1 MKALIT
7 FILFAFTLIGVNAEG
22 LNNRQEIIQWMRGHN
37 PSLSVMEA
45 GKIVDNAYYYSA
57 KRNLQLSYVLGVIRA
72 ESAYDRTAS
81 NSYGAKGLMQV
92 VPRYHKDKI
101 ANRDV
106 LSIPVNIE
114 VGTKVLDECLK
125 KHKNDAYDAL
135 SCYSGGARP
144 KYHLKVALAQA
155 AIKRLS
161 AKPAKAVVVVASNKK
176 DDPAKSNAAR
186 SRGKGQVVPNL
197 DQPDNRDVSE
207 KEKERQ
213 MQEQLKKIK
222 SQIAANDKIYQLL
235 LNLGLINS

>member
-1 MKALIT
+1 MKAIVT
-7 FILFAFTLIGVNAEG
+7 FILMLFTLIGVSAES
-22 LNNRQEIIQWMRGHN
+22 LDNRQELIQWMRKYN

-45 GKIVDNAYYYSA
+45 GRIVDNAYYYST
-57 KRNLQLSYVLGVIRA
+57 KRGLQLSYVLGVIRA
-72 ESAYDRTAS
+72 ESAYDYTAS

-155 AIKRLS
+155 AIKKLS
-161 AKPAKAVVVVASNKK
+161 AKPAKGVVVADNKK
-176 DDPAKSNAAR
+176 AEPAKSNAAR
-186 SRGKGQVVPNL
+186 SRNKGQVVPNL
-197 DQPDNRDVSE
+197 DQPDNRDVTE

-222 SQIAANDKIYQLL
+222 SQLASNDEIYQLL

>member
-1 MKALIT
+1 MKAIIA
-7 FILFAFTLIGVNAEG
+7 FILFAFTLMGVNAES
-22 LNNRQEIIQWMRGHN
+22 LDNRQEIIQWMRGHN
-37 PSLSVMEA
+37 PSLTAMEA
-45 GKIVDNAYYYSA
+45 GKIVDNAYYYSE
-57 KRNLQLSYVLGVIRA
+57 KRGLQLSYVLGVIRA
-72 ESAYDRTAS
+72 ESAYDYTAS

-155 AIKRLS
+155 AIKRLNTKS
-161 AKPAKAVVVVASNKK
+161 GKAVVVASNKK
-176 DDPAKSNAAR
+176 TETNSAR
-186 SRGKGQVVPNL
+186 SRNKGQVVPNL
-197 DQPDNRDVSE
+197 DKQDNKDVPE

>member
-1 MKALIT
+1 MKAIIV
-7 FILFAFTLIGVNAEG
+7 FILFAFTLIGVNAEN
-22 LNNRQEIIQWMRGHN
+22 LDNRQEIIQWMRGHN

-45 GKIVDNAYYYSA
+45 GKIVDNAYYYSN
-57 KRNLQLSYVLGVIRA
+57 KRGLQLSYVLGVIRA
-72 ESAYDRTAS
+72 ESAYDYTAS

-155 AIKRLS
+155 AIKRLNT
-161 AKPAKAVVVVASNKK
+161 KHGKAVVVASNEKT
-176 DDPAKSNAAR
+176 DTSAAR
-186 SRGKGQVVPNL
+186 SRNKGQVVPNL
-197 DQPDNRDVSE
+197 DKSDNKDVPE

>member
-1 MKALIT
+1 MKAIIT
-7 FILFAFTLIGVNAEG
+7 FILFAFTLIGVNAES
-22 LNNRQEIIQWMRGHN
+22 LDNRQELIQWMRGHN
-37 PSLSVMEA
+37 PALSVMEA

-57 KRNLQLSYVLGVIRA
+57 KRGLQLSYVLGVIRA
-72 ESAYDRTAS
+72 ESAYDYTAS

-92 VPRYHKDKI
+92 VPRWHKDKI

-155 AIKRLS
+155 AIKKLS
-161 AKPAKAVVVVASNKK
+161 TKPGKAVVVASNKNNN
-176 DDPAKSNAAR
+176 NAAR
-186 SRGKGQVVPNL
+186 SRNKGQVVPNL
-197 DQPDNRDVSE
+197 DKPDNKDVPE

-222 SQIAANDKIYQLL
+222 SQLAANDKIYQLL

>member
-1 MKALIT
+1 MKAIIT
-7 FILFAFTLIGVNAEG
+7 FILFAFTLMGVNAEG
-22 LNNRQEIIQWMRGHN
+22 LDNRQEIIHWMRSYN

-45 GKIVDNAYYYSA
+45 GKIVDNAYYYST
-57 KRNLQLSYVLGVIRA
+57 KRGLQLSYVLGVIRA
-72 ESAYDRTAS
+72 ESAYDHTAS

-161 AKPAKAVVVVASNKK
+161 AKSGKATLVASNKK
-176 DDPAKSNAAR
+176 NDTNAAR
-186 SRGKGQVVPNL
+186 SRNKGQVVPNL
-197 DQPDNRDVSE
+197 DKSDNRDVPE

>member
-1 MKALIT
+1 MKAIIT
-7 FILFAFTLIGVNAEG
+7 FILFAFTLIGVNAES
-22 LNNRQEIIQWMRGHN
+22 LDNRQELIQWMRKYN
-37 PSLSVMEA
+37 PSLTAMEA

-57 KRNLQLSYVLGVIRA
+57 KRGLQLSYVLGVIRA
-72 ESAYDRTAS
+72 ESAYDYTAS

-125 KHKNDAYDAL
+125 KHRNDAYDAL

-161 AKPAKAVVVVASNKK
+161 AKPAKAVVVADNKK
-176 DDPAKSNAAR
+176 AEPAKSNAAR

-235 LNLGLINS
+235 INLGLINS

>member
-1 MKALIT
+1 MKAIIT
-7 FILFAFTLIGVNAEG
+7 FILFAFTLMGVNAEG
-22 LNNRQEIIQWMRGHN
+22 LNNRQEIIHWMRGHN
-37 PSLSVMEA
+37 PSLTVMEA
-45 GKIVDNAYYYSA
+45 GKIVDNAYYYST
-57 KRNLQLSYVLGVIRA
+57 KRGLQLSYVLGVIRA
-72 ESAYDRTAS
+72 ESAYDYTAS

-161 AKPAKAVVVVASNKK
+161 DKPAKVVVASNKK
-176 DDPAKSNAAR
+176 AEPAKSNAAR
-186 SRGKGQVVPNL
+186 SRNKGQVVPNL
-197 DQPDNRDVSE
+197 DQPDNRDVPE

>member
-1 MKALIT
+1 MKAFIT
-7 FILFAFTLIGVNAEG
+7 FILFAFTMIGVHAEG
-22 LNNRQEIIQWMRGHN
+22 LNNRQEIIHWMRSHN
-37 PSLSVMEA
+37 PSLTVMEA
-45 GKIVDNAYYYSA
+45 GRIVDNAYYYSE
-57 KRNLQLSYVLGVIRA
+57 KRGLQLSYVLGVIRA
-72 ESAYDRTAS
+72 ESAYDYTAS

-155 AIKRLS
+155 AIKRLNS
-161 AKPAKAVVVVASNKK
+161 KSSKAVVVASNKK
-176 DDPAKSNAAR
+176 NDTSAAR
-186 SRGKGQVVPNL
+186 SRNKGQVVPNL
-197 DQPDNRDVSE
+197 DTQDNKDVPE

-235 LNLGLINS
+235 INLGLINS

>member
-1 MKALIT
+1 MKVIVT
-7 FILFAFTLIGVNAEG
+7 FILFAFTLIGVNAES
-22 LNNRQEIIQWMRGHN
+22 LDNRQELIQWMRSYN

-72 ESAYDRTAS
+72 ESAYDHTAS

-92 VPRYHKDKI
+92 VPRWHKDKI

-114 VGTKVLDECLK
+114 VGTKVLDECLR

-144 KYHLKVALAQA
+144 KYNLKVALAQA
-155 AIKRLS
+155 AIKRLNT
-161 AKPAKAVVVVASNKK
+161 KPGKATLVASNKK
-176 DDPAKSNAAR
+176 SDSNAAR
-186 SRGKGQVVPNL
+186 SRNKGQVVPNL
-197 DQPDNRDVSE
+197 DKQDNKDVPE

-222 SQIAANDKIYQLL
+222 SQLASNDKIYQLL

>member
-1 MKALIT
+1 MKAIVT
-7 FILFAFTLIGVNAEG
+7 FLLTLFTLIGAGAEG
-22 LNNRQEIIQWMRGHN
+22 LDNRQEIISWMRNYN
-37 PSLSVMEA
+37 PSLSAIDA
-45 GKIVDNAYYYSA
+45 GRIVDNAYYYSN
-57 KRNLQLSYVLGVIRA
+57 KRGLQLSYVLGVIRA
-72 ESAYDRTAS
+72 ESAYDYTAS

-155 AIKRLS
+155 AIKRLNK
-161 AKPAKAVVVVASNKK
+161 KPSKAAVVAINKK
-176 DDPAKSNAAR
+176 DDTAKPNAAR
-186 SRGKGQVVPNL
+186 SRSKGQVVPNL
-197 DQPDNRDVSE
+197 DQPDNKDVPE

-213 MQEQLKKIK
+213 MQEQLRKIK
-222 SQIAANDKIYQLL
+222 SQMAANDKIYQLL

>member
-1 MKALIT
+1 MKSIIT
-7 FILFAFTLIGVNAEG
+7 FILFAFTLIGVNAES
-22 LNNRQEIIQWMRGHN
+22 LNNRQELIQWMRGHN
-37 PSLSVMEA
+37 PSLTVMEA
-45 GKIVDNAYYYSA
+45 GKIVDNAYYYST

-72 ESAYDRTAS
+72 ESAYDYTAS

-155 AIKRLS
+155 AIKRLNNKS
-161 AKPAKAVVVVASNKK
+161 GKAVVVASNKK
-176 DDPAKSNAAR
+176 NDSSAAR
-186 SRGKGQVVPNL
+186 SRNKGQVVPNL
-197 DQPDNRDVSE
+197 DKSDNKDVPE

-222 SQIAANDKIYQLL
+222 SQLASNDKIYQLL

>member
-1 MKALIT
+1 MKAIIT

-22 LNNRQEIIQWMRGHN
+22 LNNRQELIQWMRGHN

-45 GKIVDNAYYYSA
+45 GKIVDNAYYYST
-57 KRNLQLSYVLGVIRA
+57 KRGLQLSYVLGVIRA
-72 ESAYDRTAS
+72 ESAYDYTAS

-155 AIKRLS
+155 AIKRLNT
-161 AKPAKAVVVVASNKK
+161 KPGKATLVASNKK
-176 DDPAKSNAAR
+176 TETNSAR

-197 DQPDNRDVSE
+197 DKSDNKDVPE

-222 SQIAANDKIYQLL
+222 SQLASNDRIYQLL

>member
-1 MKALIT
+1 MKAIVT
-7 FILFAFTLIGVNAEG
+7 FILFAFTLIGVHAEG
-22 LNNRQEIIQWMRGHN
+22 LNNRQEIIQWMRNYN

-45 GKIVDNAYYYSA
+45 GRIVDNAYYYSE
-57 KRNLQLSYVLGVIRA
+57 KRGLQLSYVLGVIRA
-72 ESAYDRTAS
+72 ESAYDYTAS

-155 AIKRLS
+155 AIKRLNTKS
-161 AKPAKAVVVVASNKK
+161 GKAVVIASNKK
-176 DDPAKSNAAR
+176 TDTNAAR
-186 SRGKGQVVPNL
+186 SRNKGQVVPNL
-197 DQPDNRDVSE
+197 DKSDNKDVPE